1 MKRTSALLVSLAIGV
16 AAIFGV
22 FAVSRTLSL
31 GNHARSAA
39 NAQVIAKTRQ
49 LAQYEAS
56 LRKALAQKPPA
67 VSAPAAGPA
76 SAPAAQPAQ
85 AVRVVYHRPPPIVI
99 HKHRAGG
106 ESSYESADGG
116 GADD

>member
-31 GNHARSAA
+31 GNHARSATS
-39 NAQVIAKTRQ
+39 AQIAAKTRQ
-49 LAQYEAS
+49 LAKYEAS
-56 LRKALAQKPPA
+56 LRKALAKKPPA
-67 VSAPAAGPA
+67 LPAPAAGA
-76 SAPAAQPAQ
+76 TSAPPAQ

-106 ESSYESADGG
+106 ESSHESADGG